1 MSPII
6 KIQDIHKR
14 YGLHDAEVHALRG
27 INLNIA
33 QGDFVAIMGQSGS
46 GKSTLMNIIGCLEL
60 PDSGLYKL
68 NQQNIAEF
76 DRDKLA
82 QIRNKTIGFVFQSFN
97 LLPRTS
103 ALENIETPLIYAGVS
118 NSERKRR
125 SLEMLKKLGLES
137 RKNHFSNQLS
147 GGQQQRIAIA
157 RALINNPSIL
167 LADEPTG
174 NLDTATGEEVM
185 DLLVSLNK
193 KGLTI
198 ILITHEHEVADRA
211 KRKLIM
217 RDGKLEE

>member
-1 MSPII
+1 MSSII
-6 KIQDIHKR
+6 NIKGIHKR
-14 YGLHDAEVHALRG
+14 YGTHDAEVHALKG
-27 INLNIA
+27 IDLIIEA
-33 QGDFVAIMGQSGS
+33 GDFVAIMGQSGS

-60 PDSGLYKL
+60 PDSGIYEL
-68 NQQNIAEF
+68 NQQNIASL

-82 QIRNKTIGFVFQSFN
+82 NIRNETIGFVFQSFN

-103 ALENIETPLIYAGVS
+103 ALENIETPLIYAGIS
-118 NSERKRR
+118 NNERKRR
-125 SLEMLKKLGLES
+125 SLELLQKFGLES
-137 RKNHFSNQLS
+137 RKNHFPNQLS

-157 RALINNPSIL
+157 RALINNPTIL

-174 NLDTATGEEVM
+174 NLDTATGEDVM
-185 DLLVSLNK
+185 DLLESLNEE
-193 KGLTI
+193 GLTI

>member
-6 KIQDIHKR
+6 NIQGVHKR
-14 YGLHDAEVHALRG
+14 YGLHDAEVRALNG
-27 INLNIA
+27 IDLTIEH
-33 QGDFVAIMGQSGS
+33 GDFVAIMGQSGS

-60 PDSGLYKL
+60 ADSGVYEL
-68 NQQNIAEF
+68 NQQNIASF

-82 QIRNKTIGFVFQSFN
+82 QVRNQTIGFVFQSFN

-103 ALENIETPLIYAGVS
+103 ALENIETPLIYAGVG

-125 SLEMLKKLGLES
+125 SLALLQKFGLES
-137 RKNHFSNQLS
+137 RKDHFPNQLS

-174 NLDTATGEEVM
+174 NLDTTTGKEVM
-185 DLLVSLNK
+185 DLLESLNNE
-193 KGLTI
+193 GLTI
-198 ILITHEHEVADRA
+198 ILITHEHEIADRA
-211 KRKLIM
+211 KRKLVM

>member
-1 MSPII
+1 MSAII
-6 KIQDIHKR
+6 NIQNIHKR
-14 YGLHDAEVHALRG
+14 YGLHDAEVRALNG
-27 INLNIA
+27 IDLTIE

-60 PDSGLYKL
+60 ADSGVYEL
-68 NQQNIAEF
+68 NQQNITSF

-82 QIRNKTIGFVFQSFN
+82 QVRNQTIGFVFQSFN

-103 ALENIETPLIYAGVS
+103 ALENIETPLIYAGIG
-118 NSERKRR
+118 NNERKRR
-125 SLEMLKKLGLES
+125 SLELLQKFGLES
-137 RKNHFSNQLS
+137 RKDHFPNQLS

-157 RALINNPSIL
+157 RALINNPTIL

-185 DLLVSLNK
+185 DLLASLNNE
-193 KGLTI
+193 GLTI

-211 KRKLIM
+211 KRKLVM